1 MSVLQGIKNCL
12 KRILPLPATSMLREM
27 DVQNRRIDQL
37 TAKVDSLN
45 RTVNDLKK
53 IIYKTNKPVYW
64 RNETEYRVV
73 NSNWGRITE
82 QPDFKDKY
90 LRLISGLDADS
101 ITIITRII
109 ARQKKYLESGCIELD
124 FFTREEQEK
133 IRLLD
138 ENFTREIFK
147 VSDTLYAYRNYLL
160 PINHFE
166 SSVFYYRHGIDELK
180 TIKNVRGRTVLDV
193 GGFIGD
199 SILVFSEL
207 QPKTI
212 YSFEPDPDNYAIMQE
227 TLSINHITNAVP
239 VNMALGNHSGTC
251 ILHKGGSVSG
261 TVFREGVKYKEDVE
275 VPMTTLD
282 AFVEEHPLEIGLI
295 KIDIEG
301 GEPWFLEGAK
311 KTISEQRPIL
321 LVSIYHN
328 AHDFFE
334 LKPMIESWN
343 LGYRFSIHKPTFGNA
358 TSETLLLCEVYDVE

>member
-1 MSVLQGIKNCL
+1 M
-12 KRILPLPATSMLREM
+12 
-27 DVQNRRIDQL
+27 
-37 TAKVDSLN
+37 
-45 RTVNDLKK
+45 
-53 IIYKTNKPVYW
+53 
-64 RNETEYRVV
+64 
-73 NSNWGRITE
+73 
-82 QPDFKDKY
+82 
-90 LRLISGLDADS
+90 
-101 ITIITRII
+101 
-109 ARQKKYLESGCIELD
+109 ESGCIELD

-147 VSDTLYAYRNYLL
+147 VSDTLYVYRNYLL

-180 TIKNVRGRTVLDV
+180 TIKNVRGKTVLDV

-199 SILVFSEL
+199 SVLVFSEL

-227 TLSINHITNAVP
+227 TFSINHITNAVP

-261 TVFREGVKYKEDVE
+261 TVFREGVQYKEEAE

-282 AFVEEHPLEIGLI
+282 AFVEEHPMEIGLI

-334 LKPMIESWN
+334 LKPLIESWN
-343 LGYRFSIHKPTFGNA
+343 LGYKFRIHKPIYGSA
-358 TSETLLLCEVYDVE
+358 SGETLLLCEIYDER